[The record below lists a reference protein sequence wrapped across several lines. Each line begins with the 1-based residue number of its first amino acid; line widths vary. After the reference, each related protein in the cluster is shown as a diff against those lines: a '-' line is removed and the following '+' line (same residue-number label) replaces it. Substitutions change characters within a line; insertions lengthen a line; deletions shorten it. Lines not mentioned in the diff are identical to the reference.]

1 MGCGLWPL
9 ERSVSYRCT
18 HDERGS
24 LRRTPSYFFIFLHD
38 LIIKNGTNGLLLL
51 SFPLLEYL
59 LLQVIVVEDHDD
71 CNNLILLRF
80 RFPPYLTDP
89 VAIYLIY
96 MLSQSSSYVYR
107 LAADRLALLI
117 DRIGVPEYVPT
128 EFRVQAQ
135 QNEGSESVSL
145 AFSTMMLTSIKRRK
159 KMCALPH
166 RPATTSINLLPPE
179 LPLPYPSKANA
190 NEKKNC
196 VKREIRDEREDMY
209 GG

>member
-24 LRRTPSYFFIFLHD
+24 LRRTSYFFIFLHD
-38 LIIKNGTNGLLLL
+38 LIIKNGTNGLPLL
-51 SFPLLEYL
+51 SFPLLECL
-59 LLQVIVVEDHDD
+59 LLIVVEDHDD
-71 CNNLILLRF
+71 CNNLLLLRF

-89 VAIYLIY
+89 VAIYL
-96 MLSQSSSYVYR
+96 MLSQSYVYR

-159 KMCALPH
+159 KMRAPPH
-166 RPATTSINLLPPE
+166 RPATTSINLLPPG
-179 LPLPYPSKANA
+179 LPLPYLSKANA
-190 NEKKNC
+190 NEKKRKI
-196 VKREIRDEREDMY
+196 VSREKFVMREKTCT
-209 GG
+209 GAR

>member
-1 MGCGLWPL
+1 MCMGCGLWPL

-18 HDERGS
+18 RDERGS
-24 LRRTPSYFFIFLHD
+24 LRRTSSYSFIFLHD

-59 LLQVIVVEDHDD
+59 LLIVVEDHDD
-71 CNNLILLRF
+71 CNNLLLLPS

-96 MLSQSSSYVYR
+96 MLSRSHVSR
-107 LAADRLALLI
+107 FAADRLALLI

-128 EFRVQAQ
+128 EFPVQAQ

-159 KMCALPH
+159 KMRAPPH

>member
-18 HDERGS
+18 RDERGS
-24 LRRTPSYFFIFLHD
+24 LRRTSSYSFIFLHD

-59 LLQVIVVEDHDD
+59 LLIVVEDHDD
-71 CNNLILLRF
+71 CNNLLLLPF

-89 VAIYLIY
+89 LAIYL
-96 MLSQSSSYVYR
+96 MLSRGHVCR

-128 EFRVQAQ
+128 EFRYVQAQ

-145 AFSTMMLTSIKRRK
+145 AFSTMMSTSIKRRK
-159 KMCALPH
+159 KMCALPQSTGH
-166 RPATTSINLLPPE
+166 HVHQPSTSRTA
-179 LPLPYPSKANA
+179 PSISIQSQRKRK
-190 NEKKNC
+190 EKLC
-196 VKREIRDEREDMY
+196 QERNSR
-209 GG
+209 

>member
-18 HDERGS
+18 RDERGS
-24 LRRTPSYFFIFLHD
+24 LRRTSSYSFNFLHD

-59 LLQVIVVEDHDD
+59 LLIVVEDHDD
-71 CNNLILLRF
+71 CNNLLLLRF

-89 VAIYLIY
+89 VAIYL
-96 MLSQSSSYVYR
+96 MLSQSYVYR

-135 QNEGSESVSL
+135 QNEGLESVSL

-159 KMCALPH
+159 KMRAPPH
-166 RPATTSINLLPPE
+166 QPATTSINLLPPE

>member
-1 MGCGLWPL
+1 MCMGCGLWPL

-18 HDERGS
+18 FDERGS
-24 LRRTPSYFFIFLHD
+24 LRRTSSYYFIFLHD

-59 LLQVIVVEDHDD
+59 LLIVVEDHDD
-71 CNNLILLRF
+71 CNNLLLLPS

-96 MLSQSSSYVYR
+96 MLSRSHVCR
-107 LAADRLALLI
+107 FAADRLALLI
-117 DRIGVPEYVPT
+117 DRIGVPEFVPPPSSDM
-128 EFRVQAQ
+128 QAQ

-145 AFSTMMLTSIKRRK
+145 TFSTMMLTSIKRRK

-166 RPATTSINLLPPE
+166 QSATTTINLLPPE

-196 VKREIRDEREDMY
+196 VKREIRDERDEMY